1 MFYRNPK
8 VETIT
13 EDQVRSGLTNF
24 DVLVLPNQLEAMQAA
39 GAKIKLEEGRKREE
53 KKAAAEMKIIQAATG
68 SKNTIKSK

>member
-1 MFYRNPK
+1 MFYQNPK

-39 GAKIKLEEGRKREE
+39 GEKIKLEEVRKREE
-53 KKAAAEMKIIQAATG
+53 KKAAAEMKIIQAASG

>member
-24 DVLVLPNQLEAMQAA
+24 DVLVLPNQLEVMQAA
-39 GAKIKLEEGRKREE
+39 GEKIKLEEVRKREE
-53 KKAAAEMKIIQAATG
+53 KKAAEEMKIIQAASG